1 MKLYS
6 LLSLVLAT
14 PALAIFQLGCGEAC
28 NGVID
33 GFELECTPGTKQHH
47 GTSLDLAHCQAQ
59 NAPYLSTIAWCI
71 ASRCTA
77 ASQKEI
83 LHYWDWVQG
92 NRKIAWPSYASVLP
106 SVEPP
111 LVSEDLEILNST
123 VRISDDSYWLEY
135 GTQQTFSYVERWH
148 VRTGYILIIL
158 VVVAC
163 LFGAAQWLV
172 LTKLYAPHA
181 STSWRS
187 SSTVTWFKKHLV
199 LPALFN
205 ASHRQ
210 PILRSLGYLPTRL
223 AALLLFIFFAL
234 NIIFLAVGI
243 KSIQPNTWYTS
254 RKMEINNYVANR
266 AGVLSF
272 ALLPLT
278 VLLSARNN
286 PLVRLTNMTATTYV
300 MVHRW
305 VARACAFQAVVHS
318 VGWTLQWYWEK
329 GDWSTLRAEGTLPYM
344 RWGFAGTVALCLMV
358 GLAAWPIRHR
368 SYELFIVLHIALGI
382 ISLAGCW
389 YHMDFRFANKYGYK
403 NWLYVTFGIWGADR
417 IVRSLRMLYLS
428 WPAITRKPNALA
440 RAELL
445 PGGTDLLKITIPTR
459 LGLSA
464 KPGQYAFVH
473 FASLFKPWENHP
485 FSIASWSVGGS
496 DVERASPEPTK
507 ASSEDAEKESQ
518 TDSVPSFTP
527 SGPSITM
534 IVRAYNGATSRI
546 RDAVRANRGPMTLPI
561 LLEGP
566 YGHPQ
571 PLHVYETQVLIAGGV
586 GVTAILGYIQAFVDS
601 PSEMKTKRMVIVWS
615 AREADFI
622 RAVVGSSLSHL
633 PENVK
638 LQLHCTGSQA
648 SELDGKYAVTHAR
661 PQLPN
666 VVKTNVEN
674 LPAGE
679 RVAFLVSGSG
689 SMSDEV
695 RQAVVECIGAGPGQ
709 VDGDQVN
716 FFDEVF
722 AW

>member
-1 MKLYS
+1 MKVS
-6 LLSLVLAT
+6 ALLSIALAT

-33 GFELECTPGTKQHH
+33 GFELDCTPSTKQHH
-47 GTSLDLAHCQAQ
+47 GTSLDLADCQAQ
-59 NAPYLSTIAWCI
+59 NVPYLSTVAWCI
-71 ASRCTA
+71 ASRCTS

-106 SVEPP
+106 STEPP

-123 VRISDDSYWLEY
+123 VRISDESYSLEY

-148 VRTGYILIIL
+148 VRAGYILIAL
-158 VVVAC
+158 VVAAC
-163 LFGAAQWLV
+163 MLSAAQWLV
-172 LTKLYAPHA
+172 LTRLYAPH
-181 STSWRS
+181 SSGSWRS
-187 SSTVTWFKKHLV
+187 SATMTWLKKQLV
-199 LPALFN
+199 LPALFSS
-205 ASHRQ
+205 SHRQ
-210 PILRSLGYLPTRL
+210 PVLRSLGYLPTRL
-223 AALLLFIFFAL
+223 ATLFLVIFFAL

-243 KSIQPNTWYTS
+243 KSIQPNTWYSS

-266 AGVLSF
+266 AGVICF

-286 PLVRLTNMTATTYV
+286 PLVTLTNMTATTYI
-300 MVHRW
+300 MLHRW
-305 VARACAFQAVVHS
+305 VARVCAFQAVVHS
-318 VGWTLQWYWEK
+318 VGWTIQWYWEK
-329 GDWSTLRAEGTLPYM
+329 GNWTTLRAEGTMPYM
-344 RWGFAGTVALCLMV
+344 RWGFTGTVALCLMV

-368 SYELFIVLHIALGI
+368 SYELFIILHIALGI

-428 WPAITRKPNALA
+428 WPAITHKPNALA

-445 PGGTDLLKITIPTR
+445 PGGTDLIKLTIPTR
-459 LGLSA
+459 LALSA
-464 KPGQYAFVH
+464 RPGQYAFVH
-473 FASLFKPWENHP
+473 FSSLFKPWENHP

-507 ASSEDAEKESQ
+507 GSSEDVDKAG
-518 TDSVPSFTP
+518 SVPSFTP
-527 SGPSITM
+527 AGPSITM
-534 IVRAYNGATSRI
+534 IVRAFDGATARL
-546 RDAVRANRGPMTLPI
+546 RDAVRANRGPMILPM

-566 YGHPQ
+566 YGHAQ

-586 GVTAILGYIQAFVDS
+586 GVTAILGYIQAFVES
-601 PSEMKTKRMVIVWS
+601 HGNMKTKRMVVVWS
-615 AREADFI
+615 AREAGFI
-622 RAVVGSSLSHL
+622 RAIARDALSNLPTNVG
-633 PENVK
+633 
-638 LQLHCTGSQA
+638 LQLHCTGSQT
-648 SELDGKYAVTHAR
+648 SELDAKYAVTYAR
-661 PQLPN
+661 PQLSDI
-666 VVKTNVEN
+666 VKSNVEA

-695 RQAVVECIGAGPGQ
+695 RQAVIKRIGTGEGQ
-709 VDGDQVN
+709 VDGDRVN